1 MSVFA
6 LLLVAVGVAD
16 LARSIV
22 EQRGRRDDDATRWRV
37 HRIGTEVGI
46 VSLWLGAAVAGVLTT
61 TSGWLLVGLAT
72 ISLAAWL
79 LVSGWALSRDRGHVL
94 ALSTLAGAL
103 VTQLAL
109 AGWAPP
115 AGGGLARWIS
125 WANLPWTPE
134 PDRALLIAGL
144 ALVQLS
150 TGNLIVRL
158 VLVSTGAM
166 APVRS
171 VDRTPPAAD
180 RPPEQDQPSDT
191 LKGDRLL
198 GPLERLFI
206 LGLGLAGQV
215 TAAGIVIAAKG
226 LIRWPELRSHAHP
239 RSDRGQHSDIDT
251 VTEYFLV
258 GSFVSWLV
266 ALGALVL
273 AV

>member
-22 EQRGRRDDDATRWRV
+22 EQRGSRDEAATRWRV

-46 VSLWLGAAVAGVLTT
+46 VSLWLGAALAGLLASP
-61 TSGWLLVGLAT
+61 SGWLLVALAT
-72 ISLAAWL
+72 LSLAAWL
-79 LVSGWALSRDRGHVL
+79 LVSGWALTRDRGHVL
-94 ALSTLAGAL
+94 ALSTLAGGL
-103 VTQLAL
+103 VAQLAL
-109 AGWAPP
+109 AGWAPQ
-115 AGGGLARWIS
+115 AGGALARWIV
-125 WANLPWTPE
+125 WADLPWTPE
-134 PDRALLIAGL
+134 PGRALLIAGL

-166 APVRS
+166 VPTPAIDRAPDA
-171 VDRTPPAAD
+171 DRTPEP
-180 RPPEQDQPSDT
+180 DQPSDT
-191 LKGDRLL
+191 LKGGRLL

-226 LIRWPELRSHAHP
+226 LIRWPELRSHARP
-239 RSDRGQHSDIDT
+239 SSAGGRHSDIDT

>member
-22 EQRGRRDDDATRWRV
+22 EQRGSRDDDATRWRV

-46 VSLWLGAAVAGVLTT
+46 VSLWLGAAVAGLLATP
-61 TSGWLLVGLAT
+61 SGWLLAGLAT
-72 ISLAAWL
+72 VSLAAWL
-79 LVSGWALSRDRGHVL
+79 LVSGWALTRASGHVL
-94 ALSTLAGAL
+94 ALSTLAGGL
-103 VTQLAL
+103 VAQLAL
-109 AGWAPP
+109 AGWAPQ
-115 AGGGLARWIS
+115 AGGALARWIT
-125 WANLPWTPE
+125 WADLPWS
-134 PDRALLIAGL
+134 PDPGRALLIAGL

-158 VLVSTGAM
+158 VLISTGAM
-166 APVRS
+166 VPVQ
-171 VDRTPPAAD
+171 D
-180 RPPEQDQPSDT
+180 QDQPSDT
-191 LKGDRLL
+191 LKGGRLL

-226 LIRWPELRSHAHP
+226 LIRWPELRSYARP
-239 RSDRGQHSDIDT
+239 SSAGGRHSDIDT

-273 AV
+273 AG